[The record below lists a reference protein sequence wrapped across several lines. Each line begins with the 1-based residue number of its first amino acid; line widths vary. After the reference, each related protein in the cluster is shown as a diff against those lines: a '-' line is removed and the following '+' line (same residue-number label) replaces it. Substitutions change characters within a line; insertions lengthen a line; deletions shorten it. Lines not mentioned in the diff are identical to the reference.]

1 MCGTVLCCIAVLRV
15 VTQRSSP
22 PQLWEERCVHCKERL
37 WSGLVVQTDRGRQ
50 FLYFFPF
57 FRLNANNV
65 NPAPLLMWNNVLHYS
80 GLNPVIAGA
89 PFVGR
94 GGPHQL
100 PWLQNVVVF
109 PRISAIA
116 LDMNRFPVGLG
127 VPSNFGQS
135 NPLFGYDQVINIC
148 PACSGEVPLPC
159 KRLDLRVTRVN
170 T

>member
-1 MCGTVLCCIAVLRV
+1 M
-15 VTQRSSP
+15 
-22 PQLWEERCVHCKERL
+22 HYKERL
-37 WSGLVVQTDRGRQ
+37 CSRLVVQTDRGRQ

-57 FRLNANNV
+57 FRLNTNNV
-65 NPAPLLMWNNVLHYS
+65 NPAPVLMWNNVLHYS

-94 GGPHQL
+94 TGPHQL

-116 LDMNRFPVGLG
+116 LDINRFPVGLG
-127 VPSNFGQS
+127 VPGNFGQS

-148 PACSGEVPLPC
+148 PVVVSLPC
-159 KRLDLRVTRVN
+159 KRRDLRVARVN